1 MSAPLDKKW
10 IWPFELE
17 EQLGAGGMGVVYR
30 ARYVGNNRRVAV
42 KLLPDHV
49 AANPVL
55 AARFAREMELL
66 KDLKHPHIVN
76 CFGGTTEGKQWFYA
90 MELVEGGNVE
100 SLLKEQGRLSW
111 ERVIDFAKQ
120 TAQALSCAHAHNII
134 HRDLK
139 PGNLLL
145 TKGGRIKLADFGLA
159 LVADEDRLTA
169 AGKTMGTFHYMSP
182 EQIRG
187 KPPLSNR
194 TDLYALG
201 CVIYEMLAGEPPFTG
216 SHAGEILHRHV
227 HDEPPRIS
235 AKVRDCPPQLETLIL
250 DLLKKDPAQRPSDA
264 DEVERRLEEIE
275 PIVVVDRRAARQLAE
290 TTAVPVSAEPPKSTR
305 KPVVR
310 DGGTIVIDWWLIGG
324 AGTLLALV
332 VWSLAAS
339 SGHRP
344 YAQSEQLWIRA
355 LEPGRVKEVRVT
367 AAEALA
373 ELGPVAA
380 TALPAL
386 ARALD
391 DPDHAV
397 RAASA
402 KGLGRLGVVARSE
415 RTKLVRLQREDP
427 EPEVRHAAGEAI
439 TLLDRATPSS
449 PWPMRLVWLTTLGV
463 VGWRGWRMWSE
474 RR

>member
-1 MSAPLDKKW
+1 MSAPHDKKW

-100 SLLKEQGRLSW
+100 SLLKENGRLSW
-111 ERVIDFAKQ
+111 ERVIEFAKQ

-216 SHAGEILHRHV
+216 SNAGEILHRHV

-235 AKVRDCPPQLETLIL
+235 AKVRDCPPQLEALIL
-250 DLLKKDPAQRPSDA
+250 DLLRKDPAERPADA
-264 DEVERRLEEIE
+264 DEVERRLGEIE
-275 PIVVVDRRAARQLAE
+275 PVVVIDRKAAARQLAE
-290 TTAVPVSAEPPKSTR
+290 TTAVPASATSSR
-305 KPVVR
+305 SSRNPVVR
-310 DGGTIVIDWWLIGG
+310 VAGPAAIDWWLVGG
-324 AGTLLALV
+324 AAVLGGLML
-332 VWSLAAS
+332 WSLAS
-339 SGHRP
+339 SAARGP
-344 YAQSEQLWIRA
+344 YAKSEQLWVRA
-355 LEPGRVKEVRVT
+355 LEAGRPKDVRVA
-367 AAEALA
+367 AAEALG
-373 ELGPVAA
+373 ELGPMAA
-380 TALPAL
+380 GTLPVL
-386 ARALD
+386 SRLLD
-391 DPDHAV
+391 DPDQAV
-397 RAASA
+397 RGAATRA
-402 KGLGRLGVVARSE
+402 VGRLGAVARPE
-415 RTKLVRLQREDP
+415 RPKLVRLQREDP
-427 EPEVRHAAGEAI
+427 EPEVRHAAGEALS
-439 TLLDRATPSS
+439 TLDAAVPGS
-449 PWPMRLVWLTTLGV
+449 PWPWRLAWVVALGV
-463 VGWRGWRMWSE
+463 VGWRMWSG

>member
-1 MSAPLDKKW
+1 MSAPQDKKW

-42 KLLPDHV
+42 KILPDHV

-100 SLLKEQGRLSW
+100 SLLKENGRLSW
-111 ERVIDFAKQ
+111 ERVIEFAKQ
-120 TAQALSCAHAHNII
+120 TAQALSCAHASNII

-139 PGNLLL
+139 PANLLL

-201 CVIYEMLAGEPPFTG
+201 CVIYEMLCGEPPFTG
-216 SHAGEILHRHV
+216 SNAGEILHRHV
-227 HDEPPRIS
+227 HDEPPRIT

-250 DLLKKDPAQRPSDA
+250 DLLRKDPAERPADA
-264 DEVERRLEEIE
+264 DEVERRLGEIE
-275 PIVVVDRRAARQLAE
+275 PIVVVDRRASARQLAE
-290 TTAVPVSAEPPKSTR
+290 TSSAPVASTPSKSSR
-305 KPVVR
+305 NPVVR
-310 DGGTIVIDWWLIGG
+310 DTVPAAIDWWLIGG

-332 VWSLAAS
+332 VWSLAAAT
-339 SGHRP
+339 GHGP
-344 YAQSEQLWIRA
+344 YAQSEQLWVRA
-355 LEPGRVKEVRVT
+355 LEPGRPKDVRVT
-367 AAEALA
+367 AAQALG
-373 ELGPVAA
+373 ELGPLAA
-380 TALPAL
+380 RALPAV
-386 ARALD
+386 ARGLD
-391 DPDHAV
+391 DADLAV
-397 RAASA
+397 RAASVIA
-402 KGLGRLGVVARSE
+402 VGRMGVVARSE

-427 EPEVRHAAGEAI
+427 EPDVRHAAGEAI
-439 TLLDRATPSS
+439 TQIDKATNPS
-449 PWPMRLVWLTTLGV
+449 PWPVRLAWLGALGV
-463 VGWRGWRMWSE
+463 VGWRVWSG
-474 RR
+474 RK